1 LLYINIP
8 NLILLYLFNHFIT
21 SPYMDEYFH
30 FNQFLAYHKNQF
42 SHWDPK
48 ITTPPGLYIIQRIF
62 AIVLPADLSTMR
74 MLNSLFFSN
83 IFVVYV
89 LKIYDF
95 LEPCPG
101 NLSRSLNLAL
111 TPTIYFF
118 NFLDYTD
125 SASVSVIAAMFYYNL
140 TKSEWRLGFVSLISV
155 FIRQNNVIWILY
167 LIIYRVLSDNKK
179 QILAPKSLPAHLLTI
194 VKIFLGNKMQI
205 LKQSKFQI
213 MAIAVFGGYVYYFND
228 GRLVFGDH
236 EHHKMVFHPNQLL
249 YLSLFCIANFPITLG
264 EYISSIGNFFQRIYI
279 SRHALAAYLFLL
291 SLSIILVDQFTL
303 IHPFIRDDNRHY
315 TFYIY
320 RYLLKPTIPKFALC
334 LGYAFS
340 FHFIFKQVV
349 NS

>member
-1 LLYINIP
+1 
-8 NLILLYLFNHFIT
+8 
-21 SPYMDEYFH
+21 MDEHFH
-30 FNQFLAYHKNQF
+30 YGQFQAYHNNDF
-42 SHWDPK
+42 LHWDPK

-62 AIVLPADLSTMR
+62 SVLLPSSLGAMR
-74 MLNSLFFSN
+74 AVNCLFFSN

-101 NLSRSLNLAL
+101 NLTRSLNLAL

-125 SASVSVIAAMFYYNL
+125 SASVAVVAAMFYYNL
-140 TKSEWRLGFVSLISV
+140 TKSEWRLGFVSLIAIFV
-155 FIRQNNVIWILY
+155 RQNNLIWILY
-167 LIIYRVLSDNKK
+167 LVIYRVLSDNRKL
-179 QILAPKSLPAHLLTI
+179 ILAPKSLPSHILTI
-194 VKIFLGNKMQI
+194 FKIFLNNKLAI
-205 LKQSKFQI
+205 FSQSKFQLL
-213 MAIAVFGGYVYYFND
+213 AIAIFVVFAQVRNK

-236 EHHKMVFHPNQLL
+236 ENHKMVFHPNQLL

-264 EYISSIGNFFQRIYI
+264 EYLSSIGNFFQRIYI
-279 SRHALAAYLFLL
+279 SCHALAAYLFML

-303 IHPFIRDDNRHY
+303 VHPFILADNRHY

-320 RYLLKPTIPKFALC
+320 RYMLKPTITKFALC
-334 LGYAFS
+334 LAYAFS